1 MTYYVLFVIA
11 MLAIYAWSLHCK
23 DSGMFARLTFALAIG
38 LLVGAGVINVKTI
51 YLLNT
56 ITAEKVD
63 VVDVTRMVKDASS
76 TCTEEPLKEETISN
90 FNEELTQC
98 MGQKQVLRDTATFDT
113 ERTFPPQE
121 PEIQNDS

>member
-11 MLAIYAWSLHCK
+11 VLAIYVASLRCK

-38 LLVGAGVINVKTI
+38 LLAGAGAINVKTI

-56 ITAEKVD
+56 LATEKVN
-63 VVDVTRMVKDASS
+63 VVDTARMVKDATS
-76 TCTEEPLKEETISN
+76 TYDEEPLERETTSDSI
-90 FNEELTQC
+90 EVLTNHTSK
-98 MGQKQVLRDTATFDT
+98 GQVSRDTAVFDT
-113 ERTFPPQE
+113 ERTLPPLE

>member
-11 MLAIYAWSLHCK
+11 MLAIYVISLRCK

-38 LLVGAGVINVKTI
+38 LLVGAGAINVKTI

-56 ITAEKVD
+56 IATERTN
-63 VVDVTRMVKDASS
+63 VVDTARMVKDA
-76 TCTEEPLKEETISN
+76 TPTYEEEPLEREAISN
-90 FNEELTQC
+90 SIEVLT
-98 MGQKQVLRDTATFDT
+98 KHASKEQVLRDTVVFDT
-113 ERTFPPQE
+113 ERDKPPQE

>member
-11 MLAIYAWSLHCK
+11 MLAIYVASLRCK

-38 LLVGAGVINVKTI
+38 LLAGAGAINVKTI

-56 ITAEKVD
+56 IATEKVN
-63 VVDVTRMVKDASS
+63 VVDTARMVKDASS
-76 TCTEEPLKEETISN
+76 THNEEPLERETTCDST
-90 FNEELTQC
+90 EVLTSYV
-98 MGQKQVLRDTATFDT
+98 GQRQVLRDTAIFNTGK
-113 ERTFPPQE
+113 TFPPLE

>member
-11 MLAIYAWSLHCK
+11 MLAIYVWSLRCK

-38 LLVGAGVINVKTI
+38 LLVGAGAINVKTI

-56 ITAEKVD
+56 IATEKIN
-63 VVDVTRMVKDASS
+63 VVDTARMVKDA
-76 TCTEEPLKEETISN
+76 TPTNDEEPLERITKRDSIEALTNQTSKE
-90 FNEELTQC
+90 
-98 MGQKQVLRDTATFDT
+98 QVLRDTAGFDT
-113 ERTFPPQE
+113 ERDHPPQE